1 MAVHTTRKGLE
12 LPIAGEP
19 RQEIE
24 TADVSRRVGVVAA
37 DYIGLRPTMHVS
49 VGDDVR
55 RGQLLMEDKKIQGV
69 RYTHLPKDGFLRST
83 EVIDGLCSRSS
94 SNSPARSSKAARTV
108 HDSARFR
115 VGIRGG

>member
-69 RYTHLPKDGFLRST
+69 RYTASAEGRILAINRGAVSYTHLRAHET
-83 EVIDGLCSRSS
+83 
-94 SNSPARSSKAARTV
+94 
-108 HDSARFR
+108 
-115 VGIRGG
+115 